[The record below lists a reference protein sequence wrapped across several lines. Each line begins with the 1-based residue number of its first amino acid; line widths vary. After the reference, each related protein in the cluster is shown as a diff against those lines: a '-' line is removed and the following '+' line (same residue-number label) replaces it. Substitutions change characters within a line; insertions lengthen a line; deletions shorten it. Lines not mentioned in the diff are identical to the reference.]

1 MDNSQI
7 TREAIN
13 SALKGD
19 WKAAIKQNLAIIKSS
34 PHDVEALN
42 RLARAY
48 FQVGLKTKS
57 SQIYQKVLRLDKF
70 NSIATKNLTLV
81 KTSKIERGI
90 RSPLNQVTP
99 MFLEEPGIT
108 KTLLLVRPS
117 EPKILSRMHP
127 GDSVKIAP
135 RQHCIAITS
144 SSGVNLGRLPDDLAA
159 RLQLFI
165 KAGSTYTA
173 WIKSVETNNLK
184 IFIREA
190 NRGQKYKDTPP
201 FPMTEKLTYAAFTPP
216 ELVHLEKPDVS
227 ATEEQDQRVLRN
239 GEEEEQELASE

>member
-7 TREAIN
+7 THDAIN

-19 WKAAIKQNLAIIKSS
+19 WKTAIKQNLAIIKSA
-34 PHDVEALN
+34 PHDIEALN

-70 NSIATKNLTLV
+70 NPIASKNLALV

-117 EPKILSRMHP
+117 EPKVLTRMHP
-127 GDSVKIAP
+127 GDLVKIAP
-135 RQHCIAITS
+135 RQHCVSITS
-144 SSGVNLGRLPDDLAA
+144 TSGVNLGRLSDDLAA
-159 RLQLFI
+159 RMQLFI
-165 KAGSTYTA
+165 KAGSTYMA
-173 WIKSVETNNLK
+173 WVKSVEPGNLK

-190 NRGQKYKDTPP
+190 TRGSKFKDTPP

-216 ELVHLEKPDVS
+216 ELVHQEKPDVS
-227 ATEEQDQRVLRN
+227 ATEEQDQLVMRN
-239 GEEEEQELASE
+239 GEEAEESATE

>member
-7 TREAIN
+7 THDAIN

-19 WKAAIKQNLAIIKSS
+19 WKTAIKQNLAIIKSA
-34 PHDVEALN
+34 PHDIEALN

-70 NSIATKNLTLV
+70 NPIAIKNLALV

-117 EPKILSRMHP
+117 EPKVLARMHP
-127 GDSVKIAP
+127 GDLVKIAP
-135 RQHCIAITS
+135 RQHCVSITS
-144 SSGVNLGRLPDDLAA
+144 TSGVNLGRLSDDLAA
-159 RLQLFI
+159 RMQLFI
-165 KAGSTYTA
+165 KAGSTYMA
-173 WIKSVETNNLK
+173 WVKSVEPGNLK

-190 NRGQKYKDTPP
+190 TRGSKFKDTPP

-216 ELVHLEKPDVS
+216 ELVHQEKPDVS
-227 ATEEQDQRVLRN
+227 ATEEQDQLIMRN
-239 GEEEEQELASE
+239 GEEAEELATE

>member
-7 TREAIN
+7 THEAIN

-19 WKAAIKQNLAIIKSS
+19 WKMAIKLNLAVIKSA

-48 FQVGLKTKS
+48 FQMGLKTKS

-70 NSIATKNLTLV
+70 NTIATKNLALV

-117 EPKILSRMHP
+117 EPKVLARMHP
-127 GDSVKIAP
+127 GDPVKIAP

-144 SSGVNLGRLPDDLAA
+144 ISGVNLGRLSDDLAA
-159 RLQLFI
+159 RLHLFI
-165 KAGSTYTA
+165 KAGSVYVA

-184 IFIREA
+184 IFIRESI
-190 NRGQKYKDTPP
+190 RGSKFKDMPP

-216 ELVHLEKPDVS
+216 ELVHQEKPDVT
-227 ATEEQDQRVLRN
+227 ATEEQDQLVMRN
-239 GEEEEQELASE
+239 GEEEEHESTAE